1 MDGTFPP
8 GVSGNPAGRPRRQQ
22 RADGYVNAFLGH
34 GTTRD
39 RRTVTTHRTCAVN
52 DLTAID
58 LRRGN
63 WLAARVCELPD
74 ADAFRRGFE
83 LKLDDKE
90 QAEEVM
96 GAAEALCIAKRVMAA
111 GQMERTCGGA
121 ALFPVLE
128 GALGP
133 LDAPLELDAGSPR
146 IARVAAIHLL
156 EPRELVPVYWYTD
169 LTSEK
174 FRRPSHYQL
183 WPLSGGAGASARTVI
198 VHESRLAIWP
208 GLRFTEQTLPGQR
221 LGWGDSV
228 MNRVAEV
235 LADFGLSWGSAATI
249 LHNFSQRVF
258 KLKDLTEMLRVEGGE
273 ALLQKRVAAMDMVAN
288 ALRALPIDANDDMIN
303 VTTSV
308 AGLADLLIQFAQL
321 ISAAAD
327 MPMTRLFGMS
337 PAGLNATGEHD
348 AEGWYERVGQRQQD
362 HTYNLEWLIRL
373 LLLSADG
380 PTAGKEPDIWSIE
393 WRPLQKPSE
402 KDDAETRKLAAEA
415 DKIYFE
421 AGVLS
426 SDDIAKSR
434 FGGDTYSRETNVDWA
449 ARKKQQA
456 LEAKQ
461 AAAVVAADPAAMA
474 AMGRGPTPGVKSG
487 AAKPAVA
494 EPPAED

>member
-1 MDGTFPP
+1 
-8 GVSGNPAGRPRRQQ
+8 
-22 RADGYVNAFLGH
+22 VNAFLGH
-34 GTTRD
+34 GTSRD
-39 RRTVTTHRTCAVN
+39 RRTVTTHRTCNVGDIA
-52 DLTAID
+52 AID

-63 WLAARVCELPD
+63 WLAARVCELID
-74 ADAFRRGFE
+74 ADAYRRGFE

-90 QAEEVM
+90 QAEQVM
-96 GAAEALCIAKRVMAA
+96 AAVEALCIGKRAMAA

-121 ALFPVLE
+121 VLFPVLD
-128 GALGP
+128 GALGD
-133 LDAPLELDAGSPR
+133 LAEPLELEDGPR
-146 IARVAAIHLL
+146 IATFRAIHLL
-156 EPRELVPVYWYTD
+156 EPRELVPVEWYAD
-169 LTSEK
+169 ITSDK
-174 FRRPSHYQL
+174 FRRPSHYRL
-183 WPLSGGAGASARTVI
+183 WPLSGGGGTAGARTVI

-208 GLRFTEQTLPGQR
+208 GLRFTEETLPGQR

-228 MNRVAEV
+228 LNRVADV

-308 AGLADLLIQFAQL
+308 AGFADLLIQFAQL

-348 AEGWYERVGQRQQD
+348 AEGWYERVGARQHE

-380 PTAGKEPDIWSIE
+380 PTGGKEPDVWSIE

-402 KDDAETRKLAAEA
+402 KEDAETRKLAAEA

-434 FGGDTYSRETNVDWA
+434 FGGDTYSRETTVDWK
-449 ARKKQQA
+449 AREAQKKID
-456 LEAKQ
+456 EAN
-461 AAAVVAADPAAMA
+461 AAAIAGDTAAMT
-474 AMGRGPTPGVKSG
+474 AMGRAP
-487 AAKPAVA
+487 AKAPA
-494 EPPAED
+494 EPAE